1 MVVFLN
7 VSSVETPGENEP
19 QECVQGGQ
27 AELKLLRS
35 FFCCGSPSIPA
46 PHRDVQMEAGGDTA
60 APVPGDAEDL
70 EEMRFPSE
78 EAEDGEGIHKDL
90 PDPGDASLE
99 KAGIHSLHEGLGIP
113 RGYYSWGRF
122 LGTQREESLGLREVV

>member
-1 MVVFLN
+1 
-7 VSSVETPGENEP
+7 
-19 QECVQGGQ
+19 
-27 AELKLLRS
+27 
-35 FFCCGSPSIPA
+35 
-46 PHRDVQMEAGGDTA
+46 MEAGGDTA

-78 EAEDGEGIHKDL
+78 EAEDGEGVHKDL
-90 PDPGDASLE
+90 PDPGDASFE

-122 LGTQREESLGLREVV
+122 LGTQRGVFGTQGSSLNHTLGQWEVIVDSSCSLNH